1 MYLMEKWY
9 ISLCKYTDEQNII
22 ANKSQLNHT
31 IHRIINT
38 K

>member
-1 MYLMEKWY
+1 MENG
-9 ISLCKYTDEQNII
+9 ISLFCKYTDKQNII
-22 ANKSQLNHT
+22 ANKSQFNHT

>member
-1 MYLMEKWY
+1 MVYLF
-9 ISLCKYTDEQNII
+9 CKYTDEQNII
-22 ANKSQLNHT
+22 ANKTQLNHT